1 MAKSNPCS
9 IDGCDTMTRGY
20 QKICD
25 KHLARIKRRGDPNY
39 TRVRR
44 VVTETEAWCNKGQHM
59 VEHSGFAKGQR
70 MCRDCRREYN
80 YNNYSAGLLCT
91 ECARPVANVSQTLM
105 CRPCRSTFLRAKAS
119 TARRLNTQGYAFIT
133 GQYDHP
139 NANNRGQVL
148 EHVKVMS
155 EILGRPLCDGENV
168 HHING
173 VRDDNRPENLEL
185 WVISQPAGQRPADL
199 VAWAYEILERYASGV
214 AA

>member
-1 MAKSNPCS
+1 MAESNLCN
-9 IDGCDTMTRGY
+9 IDGCDKPTHGY
-20 QKICD
+20 RKTCNM
-25 KHLARIKRRGDPNY
+25 HLARIKRRGDPHY
-39 TRVRR
+39 TRVYR

-70 MCRDCRREYN
+70 MCRDCRRAYN
-80 YNNYSAGLLCT
+80 VNNFSSGLACSG
-91 ECARPVANVSQTLM
+91 CSKPVANTSRTLM
-105 CRPCRSTFLRAKAS
+105 CRPCRSSFLRGQATS
-119 TARRLNTQGYAFIT
+119 SRRLNTQGYAFIT
-133 GQYDHP
+133 GLYDHP

-155 EILGRPLCDGENV
+155 EMLGRPLCDGENV

-185 WVISQPAGQRPADL
+185 WVISQPAGQRPDDL
-199 VAWAYEILERYASGV
+199 VAWAYEIIERYASEV